1 MLYLGSPRAS
11 ICKILY
17 NKIKNTDTYGKNGL
31 ALALKPINSKLSA
44 D

>member
-17 NKIKNTDTYGKNGL
+17 NKIKNTYGKNGL